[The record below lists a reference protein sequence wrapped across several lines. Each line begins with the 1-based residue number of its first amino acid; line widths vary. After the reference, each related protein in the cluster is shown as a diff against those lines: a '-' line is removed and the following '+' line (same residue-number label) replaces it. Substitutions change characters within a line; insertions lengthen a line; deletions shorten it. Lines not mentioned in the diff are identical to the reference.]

1 MRPRPRLGV
10 QPRTSAC
17 LSKAIH
23 GADSGGPG
31 LTAFPSAACFFGS
44 RASET
49 MLYMNTSIPQV
60 AQR

>member
-10 QPRTSAC
+10 QPKQARVSPLQAKGSRAG
-17 LSKAIH
+17 LS
-23 GADSGGPG
+23 G
-31 LTAFPSAACFFGS
+31 LSAFPSAACFFGS